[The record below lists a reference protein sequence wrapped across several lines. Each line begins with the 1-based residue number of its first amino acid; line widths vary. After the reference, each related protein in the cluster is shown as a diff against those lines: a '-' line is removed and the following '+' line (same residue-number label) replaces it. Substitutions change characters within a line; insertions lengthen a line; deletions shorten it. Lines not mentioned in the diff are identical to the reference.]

1 MISANVLAI
10 FYLVSGILFIFA
22 LRGLS
27 SPNTSRQG
35 NYFGIVGMIIA
46 IVVTFLSI
54 GNFSTTLFY
63 VIIFLVIG
71 GAIGAFIAFK
81 IPMTAMPELVAG
93 FHSLVGL
100 AAVFVAIA
108 AFLNPEAFNLGIIG
122 NIKLASL
129 VEMSIGA
136 AVGAITFS
144 GSVIAFLKLRG
155 IMSGAP
161 ITFRGQH
168 ILNLILGIGV
178 FVLIFYLCKTQ
189 SANIF
194 WTVVVISFLVGV
206 LLIIPIGGA
215 DMPVVI
221 SMLNSY
227 SGWAAAGIG
236 FTLENTAL
244 IITGALVGSSGAI
257 LSYIMCKAMNRSF
270 VSVILGGFG
279 ADNSSDDTKEK
290 KDQKPVK
297 SGNAEDA
304 AFLMK
309 NASSVIIVP
318 GYGMAVAQAQH
329 ALREMVDKL
338 KKNDIKVTYAIHP
351 VAGRMPGHMNVLLA
365 EANVPYDEVF
375 ELEEINNDFANA
387 DVAFVIGANDVTNP
401 VAKTDPQSPI
411 YGMPVLDVEKCKS
424 VLFVKRSL
432 SPGYAGI
439 DNDLFYKENTLMLFA
454 DAKKMTEDITKN
466 L

>member
-1 MISANVLAI
+1 
-10 FYLVSGILFIFA
+10 
-22 LRGLS
+22 
-27 SPNTSRQG
+27 
-35 NYFGIVGMIIA
+35 
-46 IVVTFLSI
+46 
-54 GNFSTTLFY
+54 
-63 VIIFLVIG
+63 
-71 GAIGAFIAFK
+71 
-81 IPMTAMPELVAG
+81 
-93 FHSLVGL
+93 
-100 AAVFVAIA
+100 
-108 AFLNPEAFNLGIIG
+108 
-122 NIKLASL
+122 
-129 VEMSIGA
+129 MSIGA
-136 AVGAITFS
+136 SVGAITFS
-144 GSVIAFLKLRG
+144 GSIIAFLKLQG
-155 IMSGAP
+155 MMSGSP
-161 ITFRGQH
+161 ITFKGQH
-168 ILNLILGIGV
+168 FLNAVILISIV
-178 FVLIFYLCKTQ
+178 VIIYLLCSTQ
-189 SANIF
+189 SSYLF
-194 WTVVVISFLVGV
+194 WILLAVSFLIGF

-257 LSYIMCKAMNRSF
+257 LSYIMCKGMNRSF
-270 VSVILGGFG
+270 FNVILGGFG
-279 ADNSSDDTKEK
+279 ATDDASSKSTKE
-290 KDQKPVK
+290 QRPVK
-297 SGNAEDA
+297 SGNADDA

-329 ALREMVDKL
+329 ALREMVDTL
-338 KKNDIKVTYAIHP
+338 KKNDIKVSYAIHP